1 MIRDSVIS
9 WGVVI
14 LVVVL
19 AFILIPTYERFKDA
33 QGKEVD
39 VDPNAPPMP
48 EWLKPMDPRS
58 GLKEGYENPITVS
71 THGQGQ
77 LPPPEMTVSS
87 TTPSGS
93 GTMPSQSMPNNSMLG
108 TVGSNLG
115 MDQKVLMKTIPG
127 PKFDAGPQGMQGEDK
142 YVLKS
147 SLQPCACGMGGAS
160 VPGGNDGAAN
170 GTQSSLYAPDGI
182 RKPFSAAFGDK
193 TEPEGY
199 LNSFSAFMK

>member
-1 MIRDSVIS
+1 MIRDSVLT
-9 WGVVI
+9 WGAVL

-19 AFILIPTYERFKDA
+19 AFVLIPTFERFKDA
-33 QGKEVD
+33 QGREVD

-48 EWLKPMDPRS
+48 EWLKPINERT
-58 GLKEGYENPITVS
+58 GTKEGYENPVTMS
-71 THGQGQ
+71 TQGKGQ
-77 LPPPEMTVSS
+77 LPPAEMTVSS

-93 GTMPSQSMPNNSMLG
+93 ATMPSLSMPNNPMMG

-115 MDQKVLMKTIPG
+115 MDSKVLSKTIPG
-127 PKFDAGPQGMQGEDK
+127 PKFESGPEGIQGEDK

-147 SLQPCACGMGGAS
+147 SLQPCACGTGSAN
-160 VPGGNDGAAN
+160 VPGGNDNGAP
-170 GTQSSLYAPDGI
+170 QSSLYAPDGV

-193 TEPEGY
+193 TDPEGY